1 MFSRRVPAELTENA
15 LTRAA
20 DRARRAGRRL
30 LDLTVSNPTIV
41 GLPYPADLLAPL
53 SAAAALEYAPEPL
66 GPAPGREAMAHDAL
80 RRGVTVDP
88 GRIGL
93 TASTSEA
100 YSILFKLLCDAG
112 DEVLVPQPSYPLFDH
127 LARLDLVGI
136 RPYGLDPHGGWC
148 LDVEPIRAAV
158 SARTRA
164 IVVVSPNNPTG
175 SCIDEDGFARLDA
188 LAAERGVAVISDEVF
203 ADYPVSPGSD
213 TVVSVLSRPRRALS
227 FALGGVSKSIGLP
240 QVKLGWFA
248 VGGPDPVVREAL
260 GRLEVIA
267 DAYLSVGTP
276 VALAAS
282 WMFERGR
289 AVREAITVRIRRNLD
304 VARRVA
310 AAHAWCDLQ
319 PVGGGWTAVLRVPAV
334 RTEEGLCVALI
345 EQRGVLVHPGYF
357 FDFPTE
363 AYLVVS
369 LLTPPE
375 VFDEGMAR
383 ICELVEVR

>member
-1 MFSRRVPAELTENA
+1 MFSRRVPAKLTPNA
-15 LTRAA
+15 LTHAA
-20 DRARRAGRRL
+20 GRARRAGRRL

-41 GLPYPADLLAPL
+41 GLAYPSDLLAPL
-53 SAAAALEYAPEPL
+53 SAASALEYAPEPL
-66 GPAPGREAMAHDAL
+66 GPVPGREAVAHDYG
-80 RRGVTVDP
+80 RRGVAVDA
-88 GRIGL
+88 GRVGL

-100 YSILFKLLCDAG
+100 YSLIFKLLCDAG

-127 LARLDLVGI
+127 LARLDLVEI

-164 IVVVSPNNPTG
+164 IVVVTPNNPTG
-175 SCIDEDGFARLDA
+175 SCLGEGEFARLDE
-188 LAAERGVAVISDEVF
+188 LAAARGLAVISDEVF

-227 FALGGVSKSIGLP
+227 FALGGLSKSTGLP

-260 GRLEVIA
+260 GRLEIIA

-282 WMFERGR
+282 WLFERGR
-289 AVREAITVRIRRNLD
+289 VVREAIAARIRRNLG

-310 AAHAWCDLQ
+310 AAHPWCDLQ

-334 RTEEGLCVALI
+334 RTEEGLCLALV
-345 EQRGVLVHPGYF
+345 EERHVLVHPGYF

-375 VFDEGMAR
+375 AFEEGMVR